1 MYNTISTKG
10 LLVPKAKL
18 EEILY
23 TLYIDNNYDNLPVF
37 IKNLYEFMGDL
48 PSYISDYSREELINI
63 LGFTEEFIQS

>member
-18 EEILY
+18 EAILY
-23 TLYIDNNYDNLPVF
+23 NLYIEHYYDNLPVF
-37 IKNLYEFMGDL
+37 IKNLYEFITDL
-48 PSYISDYSREELINI
+48 PSNISDYSREELINI